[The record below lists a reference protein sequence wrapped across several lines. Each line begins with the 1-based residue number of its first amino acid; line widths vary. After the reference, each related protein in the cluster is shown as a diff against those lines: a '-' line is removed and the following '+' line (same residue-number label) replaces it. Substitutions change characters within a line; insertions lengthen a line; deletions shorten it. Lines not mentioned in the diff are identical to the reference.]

1 MTSTTNDDDR
11 DAGSD
16 PGPDV
21 ELNPN
26 VRGLAPSATLA
37 INERS
42 AELRRQGRRISRLG
56 FGQSPFPV
64 PEPVVEELKA
74 NAFRKDYLP
83 VRGLPALRRAV
94 AEHHRRILGIDCGPE
109 DVLIGPGSKELM
121 FHLQLVC
128 AADLVLPTPSWV
140 SYAPQAR
147 ILGRWVS
154 TLPTRPEDG
163 WRLQAADLERLC
175 RADPGRPRILILND
189 PSNPAGSSHGGEEH
203 RQIAAVARRYRI
215 LVLSDEI
222 YGQLDH
228 RGEHRSLA
236 PLYPEGTIVSGG
248 LSKWCGA
255 GGWRLGVMVF
265 PRGLRPLLAAMAAV
279 ASETYTTTSAPIQY
293 AAVRAYRGGDEIEA
307 FLRQARRILAV
318 LGRRLAEMLRA
329 AGVGVVAPE
338 GGFYLFPDFGRHRE
352 RLRARGIATSVEL
365 CERLL
370 EETGVALL
378 PGSDFLRPPGELT
391 ARLAYVD
398 FDGGRALA
406 AAARIPPD
414 QALGEEFL
422 RACCGDVLEAGERIC
437 QWATGAPPI
446 TGG

>member
-1 MTSTTNDDDR
+1 MNDDDR
-11 DAGSD
+11 TAGPSR
-16 PGPDV
+16 GPDV

-26 VRGLAPSATLA
+26 VRGLEPSATLA
-37 INERS
+37 IHERS
-42 AELRRQGRRISRLG
+42 AEIRQSGRKIFRLG

-74 NAFRKDYLP
+74 NAHRKEYLP

-94 AEHHRRILGIDCGPE
+94 AEHHRRTSGIDCGPE

-121 FHLQLVC
+121 FHLQLAT

-147 ILGRWVS
+147 ILAHRVS
-154 TLPTRPEDG
+154 TLPTRAENG
-163 WRLQAADLERLC
+163 WRLEAEDLDRLC
-175 RADPGRPRILILND
+175 RAAPDRRRLLILND
-189 PSNPAGSSHGGEEH
+189 PSNPTGSRHGTEEH
-203 RQIAAVARRYRI
+203 RRIAWVARRHRL

-222 YGQLDH
+222 YGRLDH

-265 PRGLRPLLAAMAAV
+265 PRGLRDLAAAMASV
-279 ASETYTTTSAPIQY
+279 ASETYTTASAPIQY
-293 AAVRAYRGGDEIEA
+293 AAVRAYRGGAEIEA
-307 FLRQARRILAV
+307 FLRQSRRILAA
-318 LGRRLAEMLRA
+318 LGSYVAELLRD
-329 AGVGVVAPE
+329 AGIGVVPPA

-352 RLRARGIATSVEL
+352 RLRRRGIATSAEL
-365 CERLL
+365 CARLL
-370 EETGVALL
+370 GETGVALL
-378 PGSDFLRPPGELT
+378 PGSDFLRPAEELT

-398 FDGGRALA
+398 FDGERALA
-406 AAARIPPD
+406 AARRVPLDA
-414 QALGEEFL
+414 ALGEEFL
-422 RACCGDVLEAGERIC
+422 RACCGEVVEAGERIC
-437 QWATGAPPI
+437 GWVGGAVNRSTDLHQP
-446 TGG
+446 

>member
-1 MTSTTNDDDR
+1 MNDADR
-11 DAGSD
+11 TAGGN

-26 VRGLAPSATLA
+26 VRGLEPSATLA
-37 INERS
+37 IHERS
-42 AELRRQGRRISRLG
+42 AELRRRGRKIFRLG

-74 NAFRKDYLP
+74 NAHRKEYLP
-83 VRGLPALRRAV
+83 VRGLPALRQAV
-94 AEHHRRILGIDCGPE
+94 AEHHHESRGIDCGPE

-121 FHLQLVC
+121 FHLQL
-128 AADLVLPTPSWV
+128 ATTADLVLPTPSWV

-147 ILGRWVS
+147 ILAHQVS
-154 TLPTRPEDG
+154 TLPTRAENG
-163 WRLQAADLERLC
+163 WRLEAEDLERLC
-175 RADPGRPRILILND
+175 RAEPGRRRLLILND
-189 PSNPAGSSHGGEEH
+189 PSNPTGGSHRGEDQQRLAE
-203 RQIAAVARRYRI
+203 VARRHRL

-222 YGQLDH
+222 YGRLDH
-228 RGEHRSLA
+228 RGKHRSLA
-236 PLYPEGTIVSGG
+236 SLYPEGTIVSSG

-265 PRGLRPLLAAMAAV
+265 PRGLRDLSAAMASV
-279 ASETYTTTSAPIQY
+279 ASETYTTASAPIQY

-307 FLRQARRILAV
+307 YLRQSRRILAA
-318 LGRRLAEMLRA
+318 LGGYVVELLRG
-329 AGVGVVAPE
+329 AGIGVVSPA

-352 RLRARGIATSVEL
+352 VLRGRGIATCAEL
-365 CERLL
+365 CARLL

-378 PGSDFLRPPGELT
+378 PGSDFLRPPEELT

-406 AAARIPPD
+406 AAARIAD
-414 QALGEEFL
+414 GKTLGEGFL
-422 RACCGDVLEAGERIC
+422 LTCCGEVLEAVERVC
-437 QWATGAPPI
+437 GWV
-446 TGG
+446 GGTVNRSTDLRQP